1 MAKGKAKAIE
11 KRPVRS
17 AAAKGKAKMPAAKE
31 KPLHFTKMAIP
42 VSECILLNASPVR
55 CCKARSSYAFLQ
67 IAWRRC
73 IVHRKSRATR

>member
-42 VSECILLNASPVR
+42 VSGRRDGAWY
-55 CCKARSSYAFLQ
+55 CCAARS
-67 IAWRRC
+67 IAL
-73 IVHRKSRATR
+73 SELSMTRALSTA